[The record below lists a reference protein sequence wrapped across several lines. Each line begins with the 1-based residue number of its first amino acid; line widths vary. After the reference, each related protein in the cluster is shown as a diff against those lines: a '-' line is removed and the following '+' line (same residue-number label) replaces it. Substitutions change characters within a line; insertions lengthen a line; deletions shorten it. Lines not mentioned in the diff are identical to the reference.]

1 MPIEKQPEAIMNKF
15 KKSFHKHFSTF
26 RSKLTAA
33 FILTSMIPLL
43 LSITI
48 AMFIINSYLKKETI
62 NQLISDASL
71 EAQQIE
77 ARLGQ
82 IIDMQNAL
90 SSLFSSS
97 LTPDNASKDISSLA
111 LSRFESLRANVTSLE
126 YVYNVKK
133 IRIYSDYFPFTDGDS
148 FHFFPLADLDTTALN
163 QIASESS
170 GVNRLKTVSPADV
183 SSAGT
188 ASFYKAIKNINGTI
202 IAVYYIDIDLPNTM
216 KSILSPNADT
226 TALTLL
232 DSASTP
238 LYSST
243 ENLTLSDPPDICE
256 QNKVFSSED
265 ARFQILKKSRFTDW
279 YYLFE
284 SSKGSTKIV
293 NQALLAG
300 YLLVF
305 SLTVLLC
312 IIAVI
317 IFPITLSKRIKYF
330 SSTINNIPDKDL
342 ASASAAEAILDT
354 LVNNNTPGDEID
366 SIIITFS
373 NLFKKNTQLNTAIRQ
388 HELEI
393 EKSKFTIL
401 QEQINPHFLY
411 NSLDTIRIC
420 MLMDKK
426 ETACRLIQSLS
437 QFYRISLSKGK
448 DIITIEQELRM
459 IEAYLQIEQA
469 GYDGKITWKISCSG
483 QASSFGI
490 PKFTLQP
497 IVENS
502 IIHGDFASSPTPLS
516 ITITVEYKE
525 SIKIILKDNGPGIPP
540 DRLKELNRLLASQTL
555 VPTTGYGL
563 QNCSQRIRLHYGPA
577 YGLQITSTP
586 KGTQTT

>member
-1 MPIEKQPEAIMNKF
+1 MNKF
-15 KKSFHKHFSTF
+15 KELINKHFSTF

-48 AMFIINSYLKKETI
+48 AMFIINSYLRKETI
-62 NQLISDASL
+62 NQLLSDASL

-133 IRIYSDYFPFTDGDS
+133 IRIYSDYFPFTNGDS
-148 FHFFPLADLDTTALN
+148 FHFFPLTDLDSSVLR

-170 GVNRLKTVSPADV
+170 GVNRLKAF
-183 SSAGT
+183 SSAGTSTGST
-188 ASFYKAIKNINGTI
+188 ASFYKAIKNISGTV
-202 IAVYYIDIDLPNTM
+202 IAVYLIDIDLPNTM
-216 KSILSPNADT
+216 KSILSPTTDT
-226 TALTLL
+226 TALSLL
-232 DSASTP
+232 DSKSGL

-243 ENLTLSDPPDICE
+243 QDLLLPDPPDSYE
-256 QNKVFSSED
+256 TNKVFSSENS
-265 ARFQILKKSRFTDW
+265 RFRILKKSSYTDW

-284 SSKGSTKIV
+284 SSKGSSKIV
-293 NQALLAG
+293 NQALLTG

-330 SSTINNIPDKDL
+330 SNTINNIPDEDL
-342 ASASAAEAILDT
+342 ASSSAAGAILDT
-354 LVNNNTPGDEID
+354 LVKDSTTGDEID
-366 SIIITFS
+366 SIITTFS

-448 DIITIEQELRM
+448 DIITIDQELRM

-469 GYDGKITWKISCSG
+469 GYDGKITWQISCSDRVS
-483 QASSFGI
+483 AFGI

-502 IIHGDFASSPTPLS
+502 IIHGDFISSPVPLS
-516 ITITVEYKE
+516 ITITVEYTE
-525 SIKIILKDNGPGIPP
+525 LLKITLKDNGPGIPP
-540 DRLKELNRLLASQTL
+540 DRLTELNHLLASQTL
-555 VPTTGYGL
+555 VPTAGYGL
-563 QNCSQRIRLHYGPA
+563 QNCCQRIRLHYGPA
-577 YGLQITSTP
+577 YGIQITSTP
-586 KGTQTT
+586 KGTQTTLTLPKILP

>member
-1 MPIEKQPEAIMNKF
+1 MNTF
-15 KKSFHKHFSTF
+15 KKIFNKHFSTF

-48 AMFIINSYLKKETI
+48 AMFIINSYLRKETV
-62 NQLISDASL
+62 NQLTSDASL

-77 ARLGQ
+77 ARLSQ

-97 LTPDNASKDISSLA
+97 LSPDNASKDISSLA

-148 FHFFPLADLDTTALN
+148 FHFFPLKNLDPSALR
-163 QIASESS
+163 QITSESS
-170 GVNRLKTVSPADV
+170 GVNRLKTFTTADT
-183 SSAGT
+183 SSANT

-202 IAVYYIDIDLPNTM
+202 IAVYFIDIDLPSTL
-216 KSILSPNADT
+216 KSILSPGSNT
-226 TALTLL
+226 TALALL
-232 DSASTP
+232 NSQSGL
-238 LYSST
+238 LYSSSQDMTLPVSPASCKINEVFST
-243 ENLTLSDPPDICE
+243 EN
-256 QNKVFSSED
+256 
-265 ARFQILKKSRFTDW
+265 ARRQILKKSKYTDW

-284 SSKGSTKIV
+284 SLKGSSRIV

-317 IFPITLSKRIKYF
+317 IFPITLSKRIKHF
-330 SSTINNIPDKDL
+330 SNTINNIPDKEL
-342 ASASAAEAILDT
+342 TSASAAEAILDT
-354 LVNNNTPGDEID
+354 LVKDDTTGDEID
-366 SIIITFS
+366 AIIITFS
-373 NLFKKNTQLNTAIRQ
+373 NLFKKNTQLNTSIRE

-448 DIITIEQELRM
+448 DIITIDQELRM

-469 GYDGKITWKISCSG
+469 GYDGKITWQISCSDRI
-483 QASSFGI
+483 SSFGI

-502 IIHGDFASSPTPLS
+502 IIHGDFISAPTPL
-516 ITITVEYKE
+516 TIKINVEYTE
-525 SIKIILKDNGPGIPP
+525 NIKITLKDNGPGIPQ
-540 DRLKELNRLLASQTL
+540 DRQKELNQLLTSHTL
-555 VPTTGYGL
+555 IPTTGYGL
-563 QNCSQRIRLHYGPA
+563 QNCCQRIRLHYGPA

-586 KGTQTT
+586 KGTQTTLTLPPIHP

>member
-1 MPIEKQPEAIMNKF
+1 M
-15 KKSFHKHFSTF
+15 
-26 RSKLTAA
+26 
-33 FILTSMIPLL
+33 
-43 LSITI
+43 
-48 AMFIINSYLKKETI
+48 
-62 NQLISDASL
+62 
-71 EAQQIE
+71 
-77 ARLGQ
+77 
-82 IIDMQNAL
+82 
-90 SSLFSSS
+90 
-97 LTPDNASKDISSLA
+97 
-111 LSRFESLRANVTSLE
+111 E

-133 IRIYSDYFPFTDGDS
+133 IRIYSDYFPFTNGDS
-148 FHFFPLADLDTTALN
+148 FHFFPLTDLDSPVLR

-170 GVNRLKTVSPADV
+170 GVNRLKAF
-183 SSAGT
+183 SSAGTSTGST
-188 ASFYKAIKNINGTI
+188 ASFYKAIKNISGTV
-202 IAVYYIDIDLPNTM
+202 IAVYFIDIDLPNTM
-216 KSILSPNADT
+216 KSILSPTTDT
-226 TALTLL
+226 TALSLL
-232 DSASTP
+232 DSKSGL

-243 ENLTLSDPPDICE
+243 QDLLLPDPPDSYE
-256 QNKVFSSED
+256 TNKVFSSENS
-265 ARFQILKKSRFTDW
+265 RFRILKKSSYTDW

-284 SSKGSTKIV
+284 SSKGSSKIV
-293 NQALLAG
+293 NQALLTG

-330 SSTINNIPDKDL
+330 SNTINNIPDEDL
-342 ASASAAEAILDT
+342 ASSSAAGAILDT
-354 LVNNNTPGDEID
+354 LVKDSTTGDEID
-366 SIIITFS
+366 SIITTFS

-448 DIITIEQELRM
+448 DIITIDQELRM

-469 GYDGKITWKISCSG
+469 GYDGKITWQISCSDRVS
-483 QASSFGI
+483 AFGI

-502 IIHGDFASSPTPLS
+502 IIHGDFISSPLPLS
-516 ITITVEYKE
+516 ITITVEYTE
-525 SIKIILKDNGPGIPP
+525 LLKITLKDNGPGIPP
-540 DRLKELNRLLASQTL
+540 DRLTELNHLLASQTL
-555 VPTTGYGL
+555 VPTAGYGL
-563 QNCSQRIRLHYGPA
+563 QNCCQRIRLHYGPA
-577 YGLQITSTP
+577 YGIQITSTP
-586 KGTQTT
+586 KGTQTTLTLPKILP

>member
-1 MPIEKQPEAIMNKF
+1 MNKF
-15 KKSFHKHFSTF
+15 KELINKHFSTF

-48 AMFIINSYLKKETI
+48 AMFIINSYLRKETI
-62 NQLISDASL
+62 NQLLSDASL

-133 IRIYSDYFPFTDGDS
+133 IRIYSDYFPFTNGDS
-148 FHFFPLADLDTTALN
+148 FHFFPLTDLDSSVLR

-170 GVNRLKTVSPADV
+170 GVNRLKAF
-183 SSAGT
+183 SSAGTSTGST
-188 ASFYKAIKNINGTI
+188 ASFYKAIKNISGTV
-202 IAVYYIDIDLPNTM
+202 IAVYFIDIDLPNTM
-216 KSILSPNADT
+216 KSILSPTTDT
-226 TALTLL
+226 TALSLL
-232 DSASTP
+232 DSKSGL

-243 ENLTLSDPPDICE
+243 QDLLLPDPPDSYE
-256 QNKVFSSED
+256 TNKVFSSENS
-265 ARFQILKKSRFTDW
+265 RFRILKKSSYTDW

-284 SSKGSTKIV
+284 SSKGSSKIV
-293 NQALLAG
+293 NQALLTG

-330 SSTINNIPDKDL
+330 SNTINNIPDEDL
-342 ASASAAEAILDT
+342 ASSSAAGAILDT
-354 LVNNNTPGDEID
+354 LVKDSTTGDEID
-366 SIIITFS
+366 SIITTFS

-437 QFYRISLSKGK
+437 QFYRIPLSKGK
-448 DIITIEQELRM
+448 DIITIDQELRM

-469 GYDGKITWKISCSG
+469 GYDGKITWQISCSDRVS
-483 QASSFGI
+483 AFGI

-502 IIHGDFASSPTPLS
+502 IIHGDFISSPVPLS
-516 ITITVEYKE
+516 ITITVEYTE
-525 SIKIILKDNGPGIPP
+525 LLKITLKDNGPGIPP
-540 DRLKELNRLLASQTL
+540 DRLTELNHLLASQTL
-555 VPTTGYGL
+555 VPTAGYGL
-563 QNCSQRIRLHYGPA
+563 QNCCQRIRLHYGPA
-577 YGLQITSTP
+577 YGIQITSTP
-586 KGTQTT
+586 KGTQTTLTLPKILP